1 MVLKGMP
8 FRDAYL
14 ELKSKLSTGEIKFPK
29 TVNHS
34 HIGSIGNLALDKIVL
49 KMKDN
54 Y

>member
-1 MVLKGMP
+1 MVLKGIP

-14 ELKSKLSTGEIKFPK
+14 ELKGKLSSGEIKFPK
-29 TVNHS
+29 TVKHS
-34 HIGSIGNLALDKIVL
+34 HIGSMGNLALDKIII